1 MRQRTRDPLPCRPVR
16 SARRR
21 TREGQRPWR
30 WAVLR
35 DSDGWPPTSRRW
47 PSPSWSGPIATIAA
61 RRVARPVPVRRRGQP
76 RMGPTRPPGE
86 RARGHCNAGCSGPDV
101 IAWLTGDELARP
113 GRAFPPR
120 RNEWPRPR
128 PVGPSEGPEAV
139 RGRFW
144 TFSGESG
151 PDHENRG
158 RRIAQDRRR
167 GPLDGVRGPPDS
179 CPARANTVAT
189 SSTGCAMA
197 SSTGAPSRRTTI
209 STRRP
214 FIDPPMARP
223 LTYPLNRHISQSIS
237 DS

>member
-1 MRQRTRDPLPCRPVR
+1 MSKSDIDPFKPGSPLEQALHSLSGRHG
-16 SARRR
+16 
-21 TREGQRPWR
+21 GQ
-30 WAVLR
+30 
-35 DSDGWPPTSRRW
+35 
-47 PSPSWSGPIATIAA
+47 SWSRAGH
-61 RRVARPVPVRRRGQP
+61 
-76 RMGPTRPPGE
+76 PPG
-86 RARGHCNAGCSGPDV
+86 RRSDRGRDGAATP
-101 IAWLTGDELARP
+101 T
-113 GRAFPPR
+113 
-120 RNEWPRPR
+120 
-128 PVGPSEGPEAV
+128 VGPSEGPEAV

-167 GPLDGVRGPPDS
+167 GPPRGVRGPPDS

-223 LTYPLNRHISQSIS
+223 LTYPLRRPSLRRGGWVCR
-237 DS
+237 